1 MRAVAS
7 AARSYNSGAHS
18 TRLPDDAGQPD
29 DNTLLGIGPE
39 LFRAVM
45 RHHAN
50 GVAVITA
57 GVEMPVGFCAT
68 SLASVSLD
76 PPLVS
81 FTIGLQAAS
90 WPTVQTAPHVMVH
103 LLADG
108 QENVARRFART
119 GAAKF
124 GAGTRW
130 HRGARGLPV
139 LDDVLAWLVLA
150 PVSRLSVG
158 DHALVIGQVIEA
170 RHTARPGA
178 AGPPRRRV
186 RAAGCPGTGS
196 RRAGQGE
203 GMPGR
208 IGNGNGAGQTGL
220 PA

>member
-1 MRAVAS
+1 MRAVAP
-7 AARSYNSGAHS
+7 AARSYNGGAHS
-18 TRLPDDAGQPD
+18 TRLPDNAGRPD

-81 FTIGLQAAS
+81 FTVGLQAAS
-90 WPTVQTAPHVMVH
+90 WPAVQTAPHVMVH

-108 QENVARRFART
+108 QEDIARRFART

-130 HRGARGLPV
+130 HRGALGLPV

-150 PVSRLSVG
+150 PVSRLPVG

-170 RHTARPGA
+170 RHTVGRAPLVHHDGEFVQLAAPARLAPRGPGA
-178 AGPPRRRV
+178 AG
-186 RAAGCPGTGS
+186 
-196 RRAGQGE
+196 

-208 IGNGNGAGQTGL
+208 IGNGAGQTGQ
-220 PA
+220 PR